1 MDKQDRY
8 FVDER
13 SGCIAVR
20 DRENTDPEYNGL
32 HEDTQG
38 VVKYWH
44 GRRVHRKC
52 PECGNSVSGGWE
64 VSSHDKTQAILLCA
78 ELNATAKSAQVH

>member
-1 MDKQDRY
+1 MPEPRY

-32 HEDTQG
+32 HSDTEG
-38 VVKYWH
+38 VVKFWH
-44 GRRVHRKC
+44 GRQVKKVC
-52 PECGNSVSGGWE
+52 SECGHHYTDGWE
-64 VSSHDKTQAILLCA
+64 ISAHDKTQAILLCA
-78 ELNATAKSAQVH
+78 ELNATASQAAVH